1 LKIIDFSSS
10 TAAFYAISVRQ
21 ASALPAA
28 SFRSH
33 LAMGTLAVR
42 LIIPPVGLIENL
54 HLQVS
59 APCRAHDKKSP
70 AFAGLSHSQQ
80 WRNGLHHATHA
91 AHIGHAWAI
100 FLRRFGNHR
109 HGCQEQSGDG

>member
-28 SFRSH
+28 YFRSH

-42 LIIPPVGLIENL
+42 LIIPPVGLIEDL

-59 APCRAHDKKSP
+59 APCRAHNKNRRDP
-70 AFAGLSHSQQ
+70 ETAAAA
-80 WRNGLHHATHA
+80 LHNTS
-91 AHIGHAWAI
+91 
-100 FLRRFGNHR
+100 FR
-109 HGCQEQSGDG
+109 